1 MSRESLTQKKKKN
14 SVDEENG
21 MILRGEEY
29 AITKK
34 RRIFMYL
41 DEYTVIVSLSQLKKK
56 KKKGETSLKFY
67 MKRDKLLIAVQTR
80 QLKEINSIQ
89 FYEV

>member
-56 KKKGETSLKFY
+56 S
-67 MKRDKLLIAVQTR
+67 
-80 QLKEINSIQ
+80 
-89 FYEV
+89 